1 MNIKQKLT
9 TAAITGSMLAAVL
22 LPGTALAA
30 GTVKIKNNGALSTN
44 KAKIVNNSSKTVVQ
58 GNKTVATTFVNT
70 SANTGGNKSKFN
82 VGGTNTINTGAA
94 SNTVDVSVTGGTNT
108 NSGDECGCAQA
119 GESTVTISGNGALS
133 YNKAKIVNNSSNTVV
148 QGNATIVFTS
158 VSASA
163 DTGNN
168 STSFNVGG
176 ENSITTETATNDVTV
191 TVEGST
197 NTN

>member
-30 GTVKIKNNGALSTN
+30 NTVKIKNNGALSTN
-44 KAKIVNNSSKTVVQ
+44 KVKVVNLSSKTVVQ
-58 GNKTVATTFVNT
+58 GNKTVATTMVST

-82 VGGTNTINTGAA
+82 VGGTNTITTGAA
-94 SNTVDVSVTGGTNT
+94 SNTVDVTVTGGTNT
-108 NSGDECGCAQA
+108 NSTDECGCAQS

-133 YNKAKIVNNSSNTVV
+133 YNKAKIVNNSSNTVI
-148 QGNATIVFTS
+148 QGNATIAFTS
-158 VSASA
+158 VGAGA

-168 STSFNVGG
+168 STAFNVGG
-176 ENSITTETATNDVTV
+176 ENTIETETATNEVTV
-191 TVEGST
+191 TVEGSS
-197 NTN
+197 NSN